1 MLKLSVLTIG
11 LLLGQQQTM
20 AASLY
25 IPSIVTPA
33 IQSPDNALA
42 KAGLTEFHDEVIE
55 EKDLQLNE
63 VRKQEAKVWGL
74 SESEEKRYLQLMQSR
89 SGVYYKDLRMTP
101 VDILGLNARD
111 DTEREYFA
119 KLAAFQEAQKVAQN
133 IAWNNAFYKAYNQ
146 LFKDIPVVGD
156 FDPSPYS
163 PYAHQPIQLKEG
175 ETLYLFI
182 KPDDA
187 VTTILMQLID
197 TINRTPN
204 TKLNLLFLDMDNVA
218 IQLWANIH
226 QIPINLVTN
235 QKITL
240 NPGQQQYEGLKLN
253 KKQTPLLLL
262 ASDKSSQVVDL
273 GRF

>member
-1 MLKLSVLTIG
+1 MLKLLALTIG
-11 LLLGQQQTM
+11 LFLGQQTM

-25 IPSIVTPA
+25 IPGIVTPS
-33 IQSPDNALA
+33 IQGANNALA

-55 EKDLQLNE
+55 GKDLQLNE
-63 VRKQEAKVWGL
+63 VQKQEAKAWGL
-74 SESEEKRYLQLMQSR
+74 NESEEKRYLQLMQSR
-89 SGVYYKDLRMTP
+89 SSVYYKDLRMTP

-111 DTEREYFA
+111 DIEREHFA
-119 KLAAFQEAQKVAQN
+119 KLATLQEAQKVAQN

-175 ETLYLFI
+175 EVLYLFI

-197 TINRTPN
+197 AIHRTPN
-204 TKLNLLFLDMDNVA
+204 TRLNLLFLDMDNTA
-218 IQLWANIH
+218 IQLWANRH
-226 QIPINLVTN
+226 QIPISLVTN
-235 QKITL
+235 QQIIL
-240 NPGQQQYEGLKLN
+240 NPGQQQYESLKLD

-262 ASDKSSQVVDL
+262 ANSKSSQVVDL
-273 GRF
+273 GRV